1 MYSKNV
7 VNKKGSRKHART
19 HTISHPW
26 NSLLRSR
33 FKNGRNPFAN
43 VLPSRNTKGS
53 ADHKS
58 RKRWLLL
65 LNRNL
70 VFTPLPS
77 LSPCTALL
85 LSTCHCHFKYPQSYL
100 SILVLITISL
110 TRSYYLEADLAA
122 YKFFF
127 FKLWNCAPP
136 SPVYVL
142 FIFFS
147 QSFEIIYCAHLEKLT
162 CNGDNIILLYLTN
175 NTITCEKDTSRVIVL
190 KWYPCMRVFLVPTLV
205 LMCTMDT
212 VGDSHYCKET
222 AKGNKHA

>member
-1 MYSKNV
+1 M
-7 VNKKGSRKHART
+7 NKKGSRKHACTHARTHALT

-33 FKNGRNPFAN
+33 FKNGRNPFVN

-65 LNRNL
+65 LNINL

-110 TRSYYLEADLAA
+110 TTSYYLQVITLKLIWLHINSFFLAL
-122 YKFFF
+122 
-127 FKLWNCAPP
+127 KLCP
-136 SPVYVL
+136 SLPNVCIVH
-142 FIFFS
+142 ISS
-147 QSFEIIYCAHLEKLT
+147 QSFEIIYCAHLKKLT
-162 CNGDNIILLYLTN
+162 CNGDNIILVHQAN
-175 NTITCEKDTSRVIVL
+175 NTITYEKDILRVIVL
-190 KWYPCMRVFLVPTLV
+190 KWYPCMRVFLVSTLV
-205 LMCTMDT
+205 LIAPWTL
-212 VGDSHYCKET
+212 
-222 AKGNKHA
+222 